1 MMTTSNPLFRAYV
14 SAAALICAPAILQAD
29 GEVSGTSTVVPL
41 VSQTLEAMPD
51 WNGTEAL
58 LVDVTLPPGGADPV
72 HRHDAVVFVYVLEGS
87 AVMQVEGGEEVV
99 LNPGDTWQ
107 ERPGD
112 IHVVGRNASDSEP
125 VRFLAFFV
133 KQEGVPPVLPVE

>member
-1 MMTTSNPLFRAYV
+1 MTTSITTLRAACC
-14 SAAALICAPAILQAD
+14 AAALVCAPAVSQAD
-29 GEVSGTSTVVPL
+29 GGPAGDSTVVAL
-41 VSQTLEAMPD
+41 LSQALGETMGLD
-51 WNGTEAL
+51 GTEAL
-58 LVDVTLPPGGADPV
+58 LVEVALPPGGADPV
-72 HRHDAVVFVYVLEGS
+72 HRHDAAVFVYVLEGS

-112 IHVVGRNASDSEP
+112 IHVVGRNASESEP

-133 KQEGVPPVLPVE
+133 KREGVPPVLPVE